1 MKMMYKGYIGKVSF
15 DEENHI
21 FCGEIINTR
30 TVITFQ
36 GESVAEIEA
45 EFKASVDDYLEWCKE
60 DGVAPEKP
68 FSGKINVRFQPELHR
83 QASIAAKLLN
93 LSLNTFIIDAVN
105 EKLAHVKQIHVS
117 ASQP

>member
-15 DEENHI
+15 DEEYHI

-68 FSGKINVRFQPELHR
+68 FSGKFNVRFQPELHR
-83 QASIAAKLLN
+83 QASIAAKLLG
-93 LSLNTFIIDAVN
+93 LSLNSFITDAVK
-105 EKLAHVKQIHVS
+105 EKIGHVRHTNLNVAQL
-117 ASQP
+117 